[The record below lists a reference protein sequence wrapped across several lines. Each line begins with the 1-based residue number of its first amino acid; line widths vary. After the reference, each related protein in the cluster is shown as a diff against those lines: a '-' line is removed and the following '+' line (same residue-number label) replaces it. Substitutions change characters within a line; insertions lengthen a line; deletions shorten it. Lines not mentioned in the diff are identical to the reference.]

1 MNFLLNPLNLCEL
14 WHSEHSEHS
23 DSPTATFPPTSVRFP
38 THKKISEIR
47 GICVRQGIAFFWGN
61 YLQFAVGL
69 INFV

>member
-47 GICVRQGIAFFWGN
+47 GIRVSLWSKPAESFREIFHPQKN
-61 YLQFAVGL
+61 Q
-69 INFV
+69 